1 MPQIEVL
8 DEQTIDK
15 IAAGEV
21 VERPS
26 SVVKELVENAIDA
39 KASAVTVEI
48 KDGGTSLIRIT
59 DNGCGI
65 DAAQIPIAF
74 YRHSTS
80 KIRKV
85 EDLVTISSLGF
96 RGEAL
101 SSIAAVAQVE
111 LITKTLEQFTGSRY
125 LIEGGKEISLEE
137 IGAPNGTTFLVKNL
151 FYNTPVRRK
160 FLKSNQTE
168 AGYVNDLMERMAL
181 SHPDVSFKFIN
192 NGQIRLHTSGNGQLK
207 DIIYHIYGRD
217 IAANLLEVQADY
229 PGFSVEGY
237 IGKPIIARGNRNFES
252 YFINGRYIKSSL
264 IAKSLEDGYRGFMMQ
279 HKYPFTVLT
288 ISLDGTLVDV
298 NVHPNK
304 MEMRFS
310 NGEEMYHQLVA
321 LISER
326 LRESELIPKV
336 AVKEERKEEKRPGQ
350 AAGAVPEPFETKR
363 LEKLRAAIAKDSP
376 YERKYPERERKIP
389 VSVNTQNNQNP
400 AEGLK
405 EANGVKT
412 AEMVGA
418 ETISNVNLSETVGA
432 ERTADVNQPETVG
445 AETISNMNLPETE
458 KNIDANIT
466 GKEDTVAMN
475 QKRPS
480 TGMDEMQQVAVVTEN
495 LQQKDVSTIKNGS
508 MESGNESA
516 YTKKTDSAV
525 HETKTQEPVIEQAV
539 QQTLY
544 DLAEQREHSDSVRED
559 SVREELKL
567 LSKEA
572 RPQHRI
578 IGQLFDTYW
587 LVEFQNQFYMID
599 QHAAHEKVLFE
610 QTMKAYHSKE
620 FTSQM
625 VSPPIILS
633 LTMQEELLLKKFL
646 PEFTKLGYE
655 ISPFGGKEYAVTAVP
670 GNLYGLN
677 GQSLLLELMDSLSSM
692 SVKDTPEL
700 VVEKIA
706 SMSCKAAVKGNQKLS
721 RPEIEHL
728 IDELLTLDNPYFCP
742 HGRPV
747 IVAMSKYEIEKKFK
761 RIV

>member
-39 KASAVTVEI
+39 KASAITVEI
-48 KDGGTSLIRIT
+48 KEGGTSLIRIT

-65 DAAQIPIAF
+65 EAEQIPIAF

-85 EDLVTISSLGF
+85 EDLVRISSLGF

-111 LITKTLEQFTGSRY
+111 LITKTQEQFTGSRY

-160 FLKSNQTE
+160 FLKSAQTE

-217 IAANLLEVQADY
+217 IAANLLEVHGQY
-229 PGFSVEGY
+229 EGFCVDGY

-304 MEMRFS
+304 MELRFS
-310 NGEEMYHQLVA
+310 NGETLYQQLVA
-321 LISER
+321 LISGR

-336 AVKEERKEEKRPGQ
+336 AVHEEKVSAKHVEVPRE
-350 AAGAVPEPFETKR
+350 AVPEPFETKR
-363 LEKLRAAIAKDSP
+363 LERLRAAIAKDSP
-376 YERKYPERERKIP
+376 YERKYPERDPLAGRK
-389 VSVNTQNNQNP
+389 
-400 AEGLK
+400 
-405 EANGVKT
+405 
-412 AEMVGA
+412 
-418 ETISNVNLSETVGA
+418 
-432 ERTADVNQPETVG
+432 
-445 AETISNMNLPETE
+445 
-458 KNIDANIT
+458 
-466 GKEDTVAMN
+466 
-475 QKRPS
+475 
-480 TGMDEMQQVAVVTEN
+480 MQQTAVTEN
-495 LQQKDVSTIKNGS
+495 SNHAVVRENIVFDAKPEEVQKIEVPMQEAHAVQGAQKTTPEEKQRYNDGMLAPDLDEREKAVQHAADSTEDQSTGNEHFSEKIMEPGEVGS
-508 MESGNESA
+508 MVSNPVQQNLFEVAEQEANE
-516 YTKKTDSAV
+516 DSA
-525 HETKTQEPVIEQAV
+525 
-539 QQTLY
+539 
-544 DLAEQREHSDSVRED
+544 S
-559 SVREELKL
+559 EELKL
-567 LSKEA
+567 LSKQA

-587 LVEFQNQFYMID
+587 LVEFQDQFYMID

-610 QTMKAYHSKE
+610 RTMKAYREKE

-625 VSPPIILS
+625 ISPPIILS
-633 LTMQEELLLKKFL
+633 LTMQEENLLKKFL
-646 PEFTKLGYE
+646 PEFEKLGYE
-655 ISPFGGKEYAVTAVP
+655 IEHFGGKEYTVNAVP

-677 GQSLLLELMDSLSSM
+677 GQSLLLELMDGLGGM
-692 SVKDTPEL
+692 SEKDAPDL

-721 RPEIEHL
+721 RAEIEHL
-728 IDELLTLDNPYFCP
+728 IDELLTLENPYFCP

-747 IVAMSKYEIEKKFK
+747 IVAMTKYEIEKKFK

>member
-39 KASAVTVEI
+39 KATAITVEI
-48 KDGGTSLIRIT
+48 KEGGTSLIRIT

-65 DAAQIPIAF
+65 EAAQIPIAF

-85 EDLVTISSLGF
+85 EDLVRISSLGF

-111 LITKTLEQFTGSRY
+111 LITKTPEQFTGSRY
-125 LIEGGKEISLEE
+125 LIEGGKEVSLEE

-160 FLKSNQTE
+160 FLKSAQTE

-181 SHPDVSFKFIN
+181 SHPEISFKFIN
-192 NGQIRLHTSGNGQLK
+192 NGQIRLHTSGNGKLK

-217 IAANLLEVQADY
+217 IAANLLEIHGEY
-229 PGFSVEGY
+229 EGFSVDGF

-252 YFINGRYIKSSL
+252 YFINGRYIKSTL
-264 IAKSLEDGYRGFMMQ
+264 IAKALEDGYRGFMMQ

-304 MEMRFS
+304 MELRFS
-310 NGEEMYHQLVA
+310 NGEILYQQLVA
-321 LISER
+321 LLATR

-336 AVKEERKEEKRPGQ
+336 AVHEEKKQEKRPQ
-350 AAGAVPEPFETKR
+350 IQPQEAPEPFEQKR
-363 LEKLRAAIAKDSP
+363 LERLRAAVAKDSP
-376 YERKYPERERKIP
+376 YERKYQERSTSGSRFPKSEAAGETSALREKI
-389 VSVNTQNNQNP
+389 VY
-400 AEGLK
+400 
-405 EANGVKT
+405 
-412 AEMVGA
+412 GA
-418 ETISNVNLSETVGA
+418 EHDQKAAISEDQKLSYRENSDSTEAQKQEKDDAILFTGRMNA
-432 ERTADVNQPETVG
+432 ERTRSDEGESHPDQSAEEALSEPGQMALKEKEYLTET
-445 AETISNMNLPETE
+445 
-458 KNIDANIT
+458 
-466 GKEDTVAMN
+466 
-475 QKRPS
+475 
-480 TGMDEMQQVAVVTEN
+480 
-495 LQQKDVSTIKNGS
+495 
-508 MESGNESA
+508 
-516 YTKKTDSAV
+516 
-525 HETKTQEPVIEQAV
+525 AV
-539 QQTLY
+539 QQTLFEAAEQIAQDQHATDTAASGDI
-544 DLAEQREHSDSVRED
+544 DLAEQQEW
-559 SVREELKL
+559 KL
-567 LSKEA
+567 LSKQA

-578 IGQLFDTYW
+578 IGQLFETYW
-587 LVEFQNQFYMID
+587 LVEYQDQFYMID

-610 QTMKAYHSKE
+610 RTMKAYREKE

-625 VSPPIILS
+625 ISPPIILS
-633 LTMQEELLLKKFL
+633 LTMQEEVLLQKFL
-646 PEFTKLGYE
+646 PEFEKLGYE
-655 ISPFGGKEYAVTAVP
+655 IEHFGGKEYTVNAVP

-677 GQSLLLELMDSLSSM
+677 GQSLLLELMDGLGNM
-692 SVKDTPEL
+692 SEKDTPDL

-728 IDELLTLDNPYFCP
+728 IDELLTLENPYFCP

-747 IVAMSKYEIEKKFK
+747 IVSMTKYEIEKKFK

>member
-39 KASAVTVEI
+39 KATAITVEI
-48 KDGGTSLIRIT
+48 KEGGTSLIRIT

-65 DAAQIPIAF
+65 EAAQIPIAF

-85 EDLVTISSLGF
+85 EDLVRISSLGF

-111 LITKTLEQFTGSRY
+111 LITKTPEQFTGSRY
-125 LIEGGKEISLEE
+125 LIEGGKEVSLAE

-160 FLKSNQTE
+160 FLKSAQTE
-168 AGYVNDLMERMAL
+168 AGYVNDLMERIAL
-181 SHPDVSFKFIN
+181 SHPEISFKFIN
-192 NGQIRLHTSGNGQLK
+192 NGQIRLHTSGNGKLK

-217 IAANLLEVQADY
+217 IAANLLEIHAEY
-229 PGFSVEGY
+229 EGFSVDGF

-252 YFINGRYIKSSL
+252 YFINGRYIKSTL
-264 IAKSLEDGYRGFMMQ
+264 IAKALEDGYRGFMMQ

-304 MEMRFS
+304 MELRFS
-310 NGEEMYHQLVA
+310 NGEILYQQLAA
-321 LISER
+321 LLSTR

-336 AVKEERKEEKRPGQ
+336 AVHEEKKQERRPQ
-350 AAGAVPEPFETKR
+350 IQPQEAPEPFEQKR
-363 LEKLRAAIAKDSP
+363 LERLRAAVAKDSP
-376 YERKYPERERKIP
+376 YERKYPERNRPETGTSGQETAGQASVLREQITYGTEYPGSFP
-389 VSVNTQNNQNP
+389 VEQKLLCEEKTDSSETQKQEKNGEVFFPDSVNTDSQEVL
-400 AEGLK
+400 AEHAL
-405 EANGVKT
+405 
-412 AEMVGA
+412 
-418 ETISNVNLSETVGA
+418 
-432 ERTADVNQPETVG
+432 
-445 AETISNMNLPETE
+445 
-458 KNIDANIT
+458 
-466 GKEDTVAMN
+466 
-475 QKRPS
+475 
-480 TGMDEMQQVAVVTEN
+480 
-495 LQQKDVSTIKNGS
+495 
-508 MESGNESA
+508 
-516 YTKKTDSAV
+516 
-525 HETKTQEPVIEQAV
+525 
-539 QQTLY
+539 QQTLF
-544 DLAEQREHSDSVRED
+544 DAAEQKAEEQADTEGSDFSDADLKSKQEW
-559 SVREELKL
+559 KL
-567 LSKEA
+567 LSKQA
-572 RPQHRI
+572 RPHHRI
-578 IGQLFDTYW
+578 IGQLFETYW
-587 LVEFQNQFYMID
+587 LVEYQEQFYMID

-610 QTMKAYHSKE
+610 RTMKAYREKE

-625 VSPPIILS
+625 ISPPIILS
-633 LTMQEELLLKKFL
+633 LTMQEEVLLKKFL
-646 PEFTKLGYE
+646 PEFEKLGYE
-655 ISPFGGKEYAVTAVP
+655 IEHFGGKEYAVNAVP

-677 GQSLLLELMDSLSSM
+677 GQSLLLELMDGLGNM
-692 SVKDTPEL
+692 SEKDTPDL

-728 IDELLTLDNPYFCP
+728 IDELLTLENPYFCP

-747 IVAMSKYEIEKKFK
+747 IVSMTKYEIEKKFK

>member
-39 KASAVTVEI
+39 KATAITVEI
-48 KDGGTSLIRIT
+48 KEGGTSLIRIT

-65 DAAQIPIAF
+65 EAAQIPIAF

-85 EDLVTISSLGF
+85 EDLVRISSLGF

-111 LITKTLEQFTGSRY
+111 LITKTPEQFTGSRY
-125 LIEGGKEISLEE
+125 LIEGGKEVSLEE

-160 FLKSNQTE
+160 FLKSSQTE
-168 AGYVNDLMERMAL
+168 AGYVNDLMERIAL
-181 SHPDVSFKFIN
+181 SHPEISFKFIN
-192 NGQIRLHTSGNGQLK
+192 NGQIRLHTSGNGKLK

-217 IAANLLEVQADY
+217 IAANLLEIHGEY
-229 PGFSVEGY
+229 EGFSVDGF

-252 YFINGRYIKSSL
+252 YFINGRYIKSTL
-264 IAKSLEDGYRGFMMQ
+264 IAKALEDGYRGFMMQ

-304 MEMRFS
+304 MELRFS
-310 NGEEMYHQLVA
+310 NGEILYQQLAA
-321 LISER
+321 LLSTR

-336 AVKEERKEEKRPGQ
+336 TVHEEKKQEKRPQ
-350 AAGAVPEPFETKR
+350 IQPQEAPEPFEQKR
-363 LEKLRAAIAKDSP
+363 LERLRAAVAKDSP
-376 YERKYPERERKIP
+376 YERKYPEWNRPETATSGQETVGQASVLREQITYGTECPGSFP
-389 VSVNTQNNQNP
+389 VEQKVLCEEKTDSSETQKQEKNGEVFFQESVNTDSQEVL
-400 AEGLK
+400 AEHVL
-405 EANGVKT
+405 
-412 AEMVGA
+412 
-418 ETISNVNLSETVGA
+418 
-432 ERTADVNQPETVG
+432 
-445 AETISNMNLPETE
+445 
-458 KNIDANIT
+458 
-466 GKEDTVAMN
+466 
-475 QKRPS
+475 
-480 TGMDEMQQVAVVTEN
+480 
-495 LQQKDVSTIKNGS
+495 
-508 MESGNESA
+508 
-516 YTKKTDSAV
+516 
-525 HETKTQEPVIEQAV
+525 
-539 QQTLY
+539 QQTLF
-544 DLAEQREHSDSVRED
+544 DTAEQKAEEQEDTGGSDFSDADLKSKQEW
-559 SVREELKL
+559 KL
-567 LSKEA
+567 LSKQA
-572 RPQHRI
+572 RPHHRI
-578 IGQLFDTYW
+578 IGQLFETYW
-587 LVEFQNQFYMID
+587 LVEYQEQFYMID

-610 QTMKAYHSKE
+610 RTMKTYREKE

-625 VSPPIILS
+625 ISPPIILS
-633 LTMQEELLLKKFL
+633 LTMQEEVLLKKFL
-646 PEFTKLGYE
+646 PEFEKLGYE
-655 ISPFGGKEYAVTAVP
+655 IQHFGGKEYAVNAVP

-677 GQSLLLELMDSLSSM
+677 GQSLLLELMDGLGNM
-692 SVKDTPEL
+692 SEKDTPDL

-728 IDELLTLDNPYFCP
+728 IDELLTLENPYFCP

-747 IVAMSKYEIEKKFK
+747 IVSMTKYEIEKKFK

>member
-39 KASAVTVEI
+39 KATAITVEI
-48 KDGGTSLIRIT
+48 KEGGTSLIRIT

-65 DAAQIPIAF
+65 EAAQIPIAF

-85 EDLVTISSLGF
+85 EDLVRISSLGF

-111 LITKTLEQFTGSRY
+111 LITKTPEQFTGSRY
-125 LIEGGKEISLEE
+125 LIEGGKELSLEE

-160 FLKSNQTE
+160 FLKSAQTE
-168 AGYVNDLMERMAL
+168 AGYVNDLMERIAL
-181 SHPDVSFKFIN
+181 SHPEISFKFIN
-192 NGQIRLHTSGNGQLK
+192 NGQIRLHTSGNGMLK

-217 IAANLLEVQADY
+217 IAANLLEIHAEY
-229 PGFSVEGY
+229 EGFSVDGF

-252 YFINGRYIKSSL
+252 YFINGRYIKSTL
-264 IAKSLEDGYRGFMMQ
+264 IAKALEDGYRGFMMQ

-304 MEMRFS
+304 MELRFS
-310 NGEEMYHQLVA
+310 NGEILYQQLAA
-321 LISER
+321 LLSTR

-336 AVKEERKEEKRPGQ
+336 TVHEEKKQEKRPQ
-350 AAGAVPEPFETKR
+350 IHPQEAPEPFEQKR
-363 LEKLRAAIAKDSP
+363 LERLRAAVAKDSP
-376 YERKYPERERKIP
+376 YERKYLERNRPETATSGQETVGQASVLREQITYGTECPGSFP
-389 VSVNTQNNQNP
+389 VEQKVLCEEKTDSSETQKQEKNGEVFFLESVNTDSQEVL
-400 AEGLK
+400 AEHVL
-405 EANGVKT
+405 
-412 AEMVGA
+412 
-418 ETISNVNLSETVGA
+418 
-432 ERTADVNQPETVG
+432 
-445 AETISNMNLPETE
+445 
-458 KNIDANIT
+458 
-466 GKEDTVAMN
+466 
-475 QKRPS
+475 
-480 TGMDEMQQVAVVTEN
+480 
-495 LQQKDVSTIKNGS
+495 
-508 MESGNESA
+508 
-516 YTKKTDSAV
+516 
-525 HETKTQEPVIEQAV
+525 
-539 QQTLY
+539 QQTLF
-544 DLAEQREHSDSVRED
+544 DTAEQKAEEQEDTGGSDFSDADLKSKQEW
-559 SVREELKL
+559 KL
-567 LSKEA
+567 LSKQA
-572 RPQHRI
+572 RPHHRI
-578 IGQLFDTYW
+578 IGQLFETYW
-587 LVEFQNQFYMID
+587 LVEYQDQFYMID

-610 QTMKAYHSKE
+610 RTMKAYREKE

-625 VSPPIILS
+625 ISPPIILS
-633 LTMQEELLLKKFL
+633 LTMQEEVLLKKFL
-646 PEFTKLGYE
+646 PEFEKLGYE
-655 ISPFGGKEYAVTAVP
+655 IEHFGGKEYAVNAVP

-677 GQSLLLELMDSLSSM
+677 GQSLLLELMDGLGNM
-692 SVKDTPEL
+692 SEKDTPDL

-728 IDELLTLDNPYFCP
+728 IDELLTLENPYFCP

-747 IVAMSKYEIEKKFK
+747 IVSMTKYEIEKKFK

>member
-39 KASAVTVEI
+39 KATAITVEI
-48 KDGGTSLIRIT
+48 KEGGTSLIRIT

-65 DAAQIPIAF
+65 EAAQIPIAF

-85 EDLVTISSLGF
+85 EDLVRISSLGF

-111 LITKTLEQFTGSRY
+111 LITKTPEQFTGSRY
-125 LIEGGKEISLEE
+125 LIEGGKEVSLEE

-160 FLKSNQTE
+160 FLKSSQTE
-168 AGYVNDLMERMAL
+168 AGYVNDLMERIAL
-181 SHPDVSFKFIN
+181 SHPEISFKFIN
-192 NGQIRLHTSGNGQLK
+192 NGQIRLHTSGNGKLK

-217 IAANLLEVQADY
+217 IAANLLEIHAEY
-229 PGFSVEGY
+229 EGFSVDGF

-252 YFINGRYIKSSL
+252 YFINGRYIKSTL
-264 IAKSLEDGYRGFMMQ
+264 IAKALEDGYRGFMMQ

-304 MEMRFS
+304 MELRFS
-310 NGEEMYHQLVA
+310 NGEILYQQLAA
-321 LISER
+321 LLSTR

-336 AVKEERKEEKRPGQ
+336 TVHEEKKQEKRPQ
-350 AAGAVPEPFETKR
+350 IQLQEAPEPFEQKR
-363 LEKLRAAIAKDSP
+363 LERLRAAVAKDSP
-376 YERKYPERERKIP
+376 YERKYPERNRPETATSGQETVGQASVLREQITYGTECPGSFP
-389 VSVNTQNNQNP
+389 VEQKVLCEEKTDSSEIQKQEKNGEVFFPESVNTDSQEVL
-400 AEGLK
+400 AEHVL
-405 EANGVKT
+405 
-412 AEMVGA
+412 
-418 ETISNVNLSETVGA
+418 
-432 ERTADVNQPETVG
+432 
-445 AETISNMNLPETE
+445 
-458 KNIDANIT
+458 
-466 GKEDTVAMN
+466 
-475 QKRPS
+475 
-480 TGMDEMQQVAVVTEN
+480 
-495 LQQKDVSTIKNGS
+495 
-508 MESGNESA
+508 
-516 YTKKTDSAV
+516 
-525 HETKTQEPVIEQAV
+525 
-539 QQTLY
+539 QQTLF
-544 DLAEQREHSDSVRED
+544 DTAEQKAEEQEDTGGSDFSDADLKSKQEW
-559 SVREELKL
+559 KL
-567 LSKEA
+567 LSKQA
-572 RPQHRI
+572 RPHHRI
-578 IGQLFDTYW
+578 IGQLFETYW
-587 LVEFQNQFYMID
+587 LVEYQEQFYMID

-610 QTMKAYHSKE
+610 RTMKAYREKE

-625 VSPPIILS
+625 ISPPIILS
-633 LTMQEELLLKKFL
+633 LTMQEEVLLKKFL
-646 PEFTKLGYE
+646 PEFEKLGYE
-655 ISPFGGKEYAVTAVP
+655 IQHFGGKEYAVNAVP

-677 GQSLLLELMDSLSSM
+677 GQSLLLELMDGLGNM
-692 SVKDTPEL
+692 SEKDTPDL

-728 IDELLTLDNPYFCP
+728 IDELLTLENPYFCP

-747 IVAMSKYEIEKKFK
+747 IVSMTKYEIEKKFK

>member
-39 KASAVTVEI
+39 KATAITVEI
-48 KDGGTSLIRIT
+48 KEGGTSLIRIT

-65 DAAQIPIAF
+65 EAAQIPIAF

-85 EDLVTISSLGF
+85 EDLVRISSLGF

-111 LITKTLEQFTGSRY
+111 LITKTPEQFTGSRY
-125 LIEGGKEISLEE
+125 LIEGGKEVSLAE

-160 FLKSNQTE
+160 FIKSAQTE
-168 AGYVNDLMERMAL
+168 AGYVNDLMERIAL
-181 SHPDVSFKFIN
+181 SHPEISFKFIN
-192 NGQIRLHTSGNGQLK
+192 NGQIRLHTSGNGKLK

-217 IAANLLEVQADY
+217 IAANLLEIHAEY
-229 PGFSVEGY
+229 EGFSVDGF

-252 YFINGRYIKSSL
+252 YFINGRYIKSTL
-264 IAKSLEDGYRGFMMQ
+264 IAKALEDGYRGFMMQ

-304 MEMRFS
+304 MELRFS
-310 NGEEMYHQLVA
+310 NGEILYQQLAA
-321 LISER
+321 LLSTR

-336 AVKEERKEEKRPGQ
+336 AVHEEKKQERRPQ
-350 AAGAVPEPFETKR
+350 IQPQEAPEPFEQKR
-363 LEKLRAAIAKDSP
+363 LERLRAAVAKDSP
-376 YERKYPERERKIP
+376 YERKYPERNRPETGTSGQETVGQASVLREQITYGTEYPGSFP
-389 VSVNTQNNQNP
+389 VEQKLLCEEKTDSSETQKQEKNGEVFFPESVNTDSQEVL
-400 AEGLK
+400 AEHAL
-405 EANGVKT
+405 
-412 AEMVGA
+412 
-418 ETISNVNLSETVGA
+418 
-432 ERTADVNQPETVG
+432 
-445 AETISNMNLPETE
+445 
-458 KNIDANIT
+458 
-466 GKEDTVAMN
+466 
-475 QKRPS
+475 
-480 TGMDEMQQVAVVTEN
+480 
-495 LQQKDVSTIKNGS
+495 
-508 MESGNESA
+508 
-516 YTKKTDSAV
+516 
-525 HETKTQEPVIEQAV
+525 
-539 QQTLY
+539 QQTLF
-544 DLAEQREHSDSVRED
+544 DAAEQKAEEQADTEGSDFSDADLKSKQEW
-559 SVREELKL
+559 KL
-567 LSKEA
+567 LSKQA
-572 RPQHRI
+572 RPHHRI
-578 IGQLFDTYW
+578 IGQLFETYW
-587 LVEFQNQFYMID
+587 LVEYQEQFYMID

-610 QTMKAYHSKE
+610 RTMKAYREKE

-625 VSPPIILS
+625 ISPPIILS
-633 LTMQEELLLKKFL
+633 LTMQEEVLLKKFL
-646 PEFTKLGYE
+646 PEFEKLGYE
-655 ISPFGGKEYAVTAVP
+655 IEHFGGKEYAVNAVP

-677 GQSLLLELMDSLSSM
+677 GQSLLLELMDGLGNM
-692 SVKDTPEL
+692 SEKDTPDL

-728 IDELLTLDNPYFCP
+728 IDELLTLENPYFCP

-747 IVAMSKYEIEKKFK
+747 IVSMTKYEIEKKFK

>member
-111 LITKTLEQFTGSRY
+111 LITKTPEQFTGSRY

-168 AGYVNDLMERMAL
+168 AGYVNDLMERIAL

-336 AVKEERKEEKRPGQ
+336 AVKEERKEEKRPVQ

-363 LEKLRAAIAKDSP
+363 LEKLRATIAKDSP

-389 VSVNTQNNQNP
+389 VSVNTQNTQNQ

-405 EANGVKT
+405 EEPGEKT
-412 AEMVGA
+412 GESVGA
-418 ETISNVNLSETVGA
+418 EKNANVNL
-432 ERTADVNQPETVG
+432 PE
-445 AETISNMNLPETE
+445 NE
-458 KNIDANIT
+458 KNIA
-466 GKEDTVAMN
+466 GKDDTVTIE
-475 QKRPS
+475 QKVPVI
-480 TGMDEMQQVAVVTEN
+480 GMGEMQQVAVATEN
-495 LQQKDVSTIKNGS
+495 LQQKDTLTAETGTVEVGNGS
-508 MESGNESA
+508 V
-516 YTKKTDSAV
+516 YTEKTDSV
-525 HETKTQEPVIEQAV
+525 VYETKTQEPVMEQAV

-544 DLAEQREHSDSVRED
+544 DLAEQREHSDAVRED

-578 IGQLFDTYW
+578 IGQLFDTYR
-587 LVEFQNQFYMID
+587 LVEFQDQFYMID

-633 LTMQEELLLKKFL
+633 LTMQEEILLKKFL